1 MTGLRFSLYSSAS
14 RFTDIGQNRLYR
26 TKVSPRDKSKGIQV
40 VLNGDGEAEGL
51 TIERRSLLRG
61 VTDNRRKEI
70 TRCEQN
76 QNRDYWS
83 GNCAGSLL
91 QGLHYYRFQNP
102 QEAIG
107 LMHWEIGGT
116 SPGTLRSFRPLIW
129 TNARLARM
137 WTKRSLPGPTAQRF
151 SAVISPSPT
160 CIYRRASQSFSR
172 MSAYFRVVFNKLF
185 AFSPHPTPIIHLTPR
200 PFVIHYKGA
209 RSWYG

>member
-1 MTGLRFSLYSSAS
+1 MSCPQIGQTESAS
-14 RFTDIGQNRLYR
+14 LPESRSIDISKAPEYRICAPIITTD
-26 TKVSPRDKSKGIQV
+26 TH
-40 VLNGDGEAEGL
+40 NGA
-51 TIERRSLLRG
+51 
-61 VTDNRRKEI
+61 
-70 TRCEQN
+70 
-76 QNRDYWS
+76 
-83 GNCAGSLL
+83 
-91 QGLHYYRFQNP
+91 
-102 QEAIG
+102 

-137 WTKRSLPGPTAQRF
+137 WTKRSLPGPTARRF